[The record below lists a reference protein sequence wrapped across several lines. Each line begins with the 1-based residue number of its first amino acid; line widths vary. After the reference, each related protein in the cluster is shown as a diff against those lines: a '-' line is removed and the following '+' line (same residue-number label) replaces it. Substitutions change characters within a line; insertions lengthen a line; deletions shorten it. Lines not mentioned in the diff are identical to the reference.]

1 MTQQNSTS
9 VGLLNIE
16 AFELSQR
23 IAKMLANSTLV
34 PEQYRATVRV
44 KGEIQHDGSIRYK
57 DSNGNWLY
65 HYEENPNAIANC
77 VIALNMAS
85 RMNTDPLLVMQNLY
99 LIEGRPAWT
108 SQFIT
113 GTINSS
119 GRFSALRFDIE
130 DLGEKTIPYIEYEW
144 KNGKK
149 EPVQKSITIQ
159 DMSCVA
165 WAIERETNERVESTK
180 ITLEM
185 AIKEGW
191 FQKNGSKW
199 QTMPQQMLSYRAA
212 SFFGRLYAP
221 ELLMG
226 LRSAEE
232 EQERS
237 IIDVTPD
244 EYQEQVT
251 SATDASATTLK
262 RDILQSKSLDHL
274 NTLESKITALENAN
288 EREELLKLFNAQKTK
303 LSSQQEGSEQN
314 NPAPVRKPRTRKANA
329 QEAQTV
335 VEEIP
340 AEETHPID
348 VQATDDVSTPRK
360 SSDEMRKLY
369 SAELHKAQSLAEIND
384 SIGAFESDE
393 CLTDQHKSY
402 LREVA
407 KQCTA
412 KFGQPPVQQ
421 QQTIDQNKSKSARDG
436 IEQMIKGA
444 EDIFTLETQVA
455 NTINGYKSKLTPE
468 DHQAVLNLYAQRKTL
483 FSQQSMFD
491 GDQSGQLPFV
501 DAMILKIRQAKTID
515 ELVAI
520 ITDPDV
526 TKTND
531 QRINQA
537 YDLRLSELKN

>member
-1 MTQQNSTS
+1 MNLQTAYGNFFKSPKTGFPKFKSKKSNRRSYTTNCVNGNISIDSGYIKLPKVGTVKLKQHRNIPVDYKLKS
-9 VGLLNIE
+9 VTVSQTPSGKYYASVLFEYENQVQLIEPHSFLGLD
-16 AFELSQR
+16 FSMHEL
-23 IAKMLANSTLV
+23 
-34 PEQYRATVRV
+34 
-44 KGEIQHDGSIRYK
+44 YK

-119 GRFSALRFDIE
+119 GRFSALRFDLE
-130 DLGEKTIPYIEYEW
+130 DLGEKTVSYTEYVWE
-144 KNGKK
+144 NNKK
-149 EPVQKSITIQ
+149 TPVEKHITIQ

-244 EYQEQVT
+244 EYQEQAT
-251 SATDASATTLK
+251 SATNTSAATLK

-274 NTLESKITALENAN
+274 NTLESKITALENTN
-288 EREELLKLFNAQKTK
+288 ERDELFKLFNAQKTK
-303 LSSQQEGSEQN
+303 LSSQQESSEQN
-314 NPAPVRKPRTRKANA
+314 TAPVQKP
-329 QEAQTV
+329 
-335 VEEIP
+335 
-340 AEETHPID
+340 
-348 VQATDDVSTPRK
+348 
-360 SSDEMRKLY
+360 
-369 SAELHKAQSLAEIND
+369 
-384 SIGAFESDE
+384 
-393 CLTDQHKSY
+393 
-402 LREVA
+402 
-407 KQCTA
+407 
-412 KFGQPPVQQ
+412 
-421 QQTIDQNKSKSARDG
+421 
-436 IEQMIKGA
+436 
-444 EDIFTLETQVA
+444 
-455 NTINGYKSKLTPE
+455 
-468 DHQAVLNLYAQRKTL
+468 
-483 FSQQSMFD
+483 
-491 GDQSGQLPFV
+491 
-501 DAMILKIRQAKTID
+501 
-515 ELVAI
+515 
-520 ITDPDV
+520 
-526 TKTND
+526 
-531 QRINQA
+531 
-537 YDLRLSELKN
+537 LS

>member
-1 MTQQNSTS
+1 MTQHNNTS
-9 VGLLNIE
+9 VGLLNVE

-34 PEQYRATVRV
+34 PEQYRAFNRV

-57 DSNGNWLY
+57 DSNGNFLY
-65 HYEENPNAIANC
+65 RYEENPNAIANC

-85 RMNTDPLLVMQNLY
+85 RMNTDALLVMQNLY
-99 LIEGRPAWT
+99 LIEGRPAWS

-130 DLGEKTIPYIEYEW
+130 DLGEKVVTYTEYVWE
-144 KNGKK
+144 NNKK
-149 EPVQKSITIQ
+149 SPVEKSITIQ

-165 WAIERETNERVESTK
+165 WAIERETNERIESSK

-191 FQKNGSKW
+191 YQKNGSKW

-237 IIDVTPD
+237 IIDVTP
-244 EYQEQVT
+244 EEQAT
-251 SATDASATTLK
+251 SNTNASAATLK

-274 NTLESKITALENAN
+274 NTLENKITALENAN

-303 LSSQQEGSEQN
+303 LSSQQEDIEHN
-314 NPAPVRKPRTRKANA
+314 NPAPRKTRTRKADT

-335 VEEIP
+335 VEETP
-340 AEETHPID
+340 AEEIP
-348 VQATDDVSTPRK
+348 QATAPVAENVATAKK
-360 SSDEMRKLY
+360 SSDEMRKRY
-369 SAELHKAQSLAEIND
+369 SAELHKAESIDGVNDAAEFFEDD
-384 SIGAFESDE
+384 SR
-393 CLTDQHKSY
+393 LTEQHKVY

-407 KQCTA
+407 QQCRA
-412 KFGQPPVQQ
+412 KFEQPPVQQ
-421 QQTIDQNKSKSARDG
+421 QQQAIDPIKSQSARDG
-436 IEQMIKGA
+436 IEKMIQDA
-444 EDIFTLETQVA
+444 TDLFTLETQVS
-455 NTINGYKSKLTPE
+455 NTINGYKSKMTSA
-468 DHQAVLNLYAQRKTL
+468 DHQAVINLYAQRKTL
-483 FSQQSMFD
+483 LSQQNMFEPNQD
-491 GDQSGQLPFV
+491 GQLPFV
-501 DAMILKIRQAKTID
+501 DSVILKIRQAQTSD

-520 ITDPDV
+520 IMDPDV
-526 TKTND
+526 TRENDKRINEAYD
-531 QRINQA
+531 QRLA
-537 YDLRLSELKN
+537 ELQG

>member
-9 VGLLNIE
+9 VGLLNVE

-119 GRFSALRFDIE
+119 GRFSALRFDLE
-130 DLGEKTIPYIEYEW
+130 DLGEKTVSYTEYVWE
-144 KNGKK
+144 NNKK
-149 EPVQKSITIQ
+149 TPVEKHITIQ

-244 EYQEQVT
+244 EYQEQAT
-251 SATDASATTLK
+251 SATNASAATLK

-274 NTLESKITALENAN
+274 NTLENKITALENAN
-288 EREELLKLFNAQKTK
+288 ERDELFKLFNAQKTK
-303 LSSQQEGSEQN
+303 LSSQQESSEQN
-314 NPAPVRKPRTRKANA
+314 TAPVRKPRTRKANA

-340 AEETHPID
+340 AEEVSPVDTST
-348 VQATDDVSTPRK
+348 TDDEFTPRK
-360 SSDEMRKLY
+360 TSDEMRKLY
-369 SAELHKAQSLAEIND
+369 SAELHKAESLGGIKDFTGLFEND
-384 SIGAFESDE
+384 GR
-393 CLTDQHKSY
+393 LTEPHKAY

-407 KQCTA
+407 QQCKDKLT
-412 KFGQPPVQQ
+412 QPPVQQ
-421 QQTIDQNKSKSARDG
+421 QQTIDPNKSKSARDG
-436 IEQMIKGA
+436 IEQMIQNA
-444 EDIFTLETQVA
+444 TDIYTLETQVA

-468 DHQAVLNLYAQRKTL
+468 DHQAILNLYAQRKTL
-483 FSQQSMFD
+483 FSQQSMFEA
-491 GDQSGQLPFV
+491 DQSEQLPFV
-501 DAMILKIRQAKTID
+501 DSVILKIRQAQTVD
-515 ELVAI
+515 ELVVI

-526 TKTND
+526 TKADD

-537 YDLRLSELKN
+537 YDQRLSELKG

>member
-1 MTQQNSTS
+1 MTQHNNTS
-9 VGLLNIE
+9 VGLLNAG

-34 PEQYRATVRV
+34 PEQYRAFNRV

-57 DSNGNWLY
+57 DSNGNFLY
-65 HYEENPNAIANC
+65 RYEENPNAIANC

-85 RMNTDPLLVMQNLY
+85 RMNTDALLVMQNLY
-99 LIEGRPAWT
+99 LIEGRPAWS

-130 DLGEKTIPYIEYEW
+130 DLGEKVVTYTEYVWEKNKKIPVE
-144 KNGKK
+144 
-149 EPVQKSITIQ
+149 KSITIQ

-165 WAIERETNERVESTK
+165 WAIERETNERIESTK

-185 AIKEGW
+185 AINEGW
-191 FQKNGSKW
+191 YQKNGSKW

-237 IIDVTPD
+237 IIDVTP
-244 EYQEQVT
+244 EEQAT
-251 SATDASATTLK
+251 SNTNASAATLK

-274 NTLESKITALENAN
+274 NTLENKITALENAN

-303 LSSQQEGSEQN
+303 LSSQQEDIEHN
-314 NPAPVRKPRTRKANA
+314 NPAPRKTRTRKADN

-335 VEEIP
+335 VEETPVEKIP
-340 AEETHPID
+340 
-348 VQATDDVSTPRK
+348 QATAPVAENVATAKK
-360 SSDEMRKLY
+360 SSDEMRKRY
-369 SAELHKAQSLAEIND
+369 SAELHKAESIDSVNDAAEFFEDD
-384 SIGAFESDE
+384 SR
-393 CLTDQHKSY
+393 LTEQHKIY

-407 KQCTA
+407 QQCRA
-412 KFGQPPVQQ
+412 KFEQPPVQQ
-421 QQTIDQNKSKSARDG
+421 QQTVDQNKSQSVRNG
-436 IEQMIKGA
+436 IEKMIQDTA
-444 EDIFTLETQVA
+444 DLFALETQVS
-455 NTINGYKSKLTPE
+455 NTINGYKSKMNPA
-468 DHQAVLNLYAQRKTL
+468 DHQAVMNLYAQRKTL
-483 FSQQSMFD
+483 FSQQSMFEPNQD
-491 GDQSGQLPFV
+491 GQLPFV
-501 DAMILKIRQAKTID
+501 DSVILKIHQARTSD

-520 ITDPDV
+520 IMDPDV
-526 TKTND
+526 TREND
-531 QRINQA
+531 KRINQA
-537 YDLRLSELKN
+537 YDQRLAELQG

>member
-9 VGLLNIE
+9 VGLLNVE

-44 KGEIQHDGSIRYK
+44 KGEIQPDGSIRYK

-119 GRFSALRFDIE
+119 GRFSALRFDLE
-130 DLGEKTIPYIEYEW
+130 DLGEKTVSYTEYVWE
-144 KNGKK
+144 NNKK
-149 EPVQKSITIQ
+149 TPVEKHITIQ

-244 EYQEQVT
+244 EYQEQAT
-251 SATDASATTLK
+251 SATNTSAATLK

-274 NTLESKITALENAN
+274 NTLESKITALENTN
-288 EREELLKLFNAQKTK
+288 ERDELFKLFNAQKPSF
-303 LSSQQEGSEQN
+303 LAN
-314 NPAPVRKPRTRKANA
+314 RKVLNKTQHQSKNHVHAKQMLKR
-329 QEAQTV
+329 
-335 VEEIP
+335 
-340 AEETHPID
+340 
-348 VQATDDVSTPRK
+348 
-360 SSDEMRKLY
+360 RKL
-369 SAELHKAQSLAEIND
+369 LLRK
-384 SIGAFESDE
+384 
-393 CLTDQHKSY
+393 Y
-402 LREVA
+402 LQ
-407 KQCTA
+407 K
-412 KFGQPPVQQ
+412 KFLQ
-421 QQTIDQNKSKSARDG
+421 
-436 IEQMIKGA
+436 
-444 EDIFTLETQVA
+444 
-455 NTINGYKSKLTPE
+455 
-468 DHQAVLNLYAQRKTL
+468 
-483 FSQQSMFD
+483 
-491 GDQSGQLPFV
+491 
-501 DAMILKIRQAKTID
+501 
-515 ELVAI
+515 
-520 ITDPDV
+520 
-526 TKTND
+526 
-531 QRINQA
+531 
-537 YDLRLSELKN
+537 

>member
-9 VGLLNIE
+9 VGLLNVE

-34 PEQYRATVRV
+34 PEQYRAFNRV

-57 DSNGNWLY
+57 DSNGNFLY
-65 HYEENPNAIANC
+65 RYEENPNAIANC

-85 RMNTDPLLVMQNLY
+85 RMNTDALLVMQNLY
-99 LIEGRPAWT
+99 MIDGRPAWN

-119 GRFSALRFDIE
+119 GRFSALRFDIK
-130 DLGEKTIPYIEYEW
+130 DLGEKVVTYTEYVWENNKKIPVE
-144 KNGKK
+144 
-149 EPVQKSITIQ
+149 KSITIQ

-165 WAIERETNERVESTK
+165 WAIERETNERIESTR

-191 FQKNGSKW
+191 YQKNGSKW
-199 QTMPQQMLSYRAA
+199 QIMPQQMLSYRAA

-237 IIDVTPD
+237 IIDVTP
-244 EYQEQVT
+244 EEQAT
-251 SATDASATTLK
+251 SNTNASAATLK

-274 NTLESKITALENAN
+274 NTLENKITALENAN

-303 LSSQQEGSEQN
+303 LSSQQEDIEHN
-314 NPAPVRKPRTRKANA
+314 NPAPRKTRTRKADT

-335 VEEIP
+335 VEETPVEKIP
-340 AEETHPID
+340 QATAPVAEE
-348 VQATDDVSTPRK
+348 VATTKK
-360 SSDEMRKLY
+360 SSDEMRKRY
-369 SAELHKAQSLAEIND
+369 SAELHKAESIDGVNDAAEFFEDD
-384 SIGAFESDE
+384 SR
-393 CLTDQHKSY
+393 LTEQHKVY

-407 KQCTA
+407 QQCRA
-412 KFGQPPVQQ
+412 KFEQPPVQQ
-421 QQTIDQNKSKSARDG
+421 QQTVDQNKSQSVRNG
-436 IEQMIKGA
+436 IEKMIQDA
-444 EDIFTLETQVA
+444 ADLFTLETQVS
-455 NTINGYKSKLTPE
+455 NTINGYKSKMNPA
-468 DHQAVLNLYAQRKTL
+468 DHQAVMNLYAQRKTL
-483 FSQQSMFD
+483 FSQQSMFEPNQD
-491 GDQSGQLPFV
+491 GQLPFV
-501 DAMILKIRQAKTID
+501 DSVILKIRQAQTSD

-520 ITDPDV
+520 LMDPDV
-526 TKTND
+526 TRENDKRINEAYD
-531 QRINQA
+531 QRLA
-537 YDLRLSELKN
+537 ELQG